1 MAIRHCRKYS
11 RKRRIY
17 FAGHQFIA
25 YRIMILDLGT
35 IDYNDA
41 LKIQHEL
48 VNKRRLGEI
57 HDSVMIVEHPSVF
70 TIGRSGSKKN
80 LLVEEEYL
88 NGQGIRVTDVDRGG
102 DITFHS
108 PGQLVIYP
116 ILDLKRRT
124 KDLHKYLRDLEEVAI
139 NFLQRFNVLGRR
151 LSDLTGVWVLDKK
164 IASIG
169 VAAKDWVTYHGLS
182 INVNNDTRFFS
193 MINPCGVKGM
203 KITSLK
209 AVLDR
214 DIPQNTAKRL
224 LLGEFNKIFN
234 IEKARSSHEFYTAM
248 A

>member
-1 MAIRHCRKYS
+1 
-11 RKRRIY
+11 
-17 FAGHQFIA
+17 
-25 YRIMILDLGT
+25 MILDLGT

-57 HDSVMIVEHPSVF
+57 HDSVIIVEHPPVF
-70 TIGRSGSKKN
+70 TIGRSGSRKN
-80 LLVEEEYL
+80 LLVKEEYL
-88 NGQGIRVTDVDRGG
+88 NRRGIRVMDVDRGG

-116 ILDLKRRT
+116 ILDLKART
-124 KDLHKYLRDLEEVAI
+124 KDLHKYLRTLEEVAI
-139 NFLQRFNVLGRR
+139 NFLQKYDVLGRR
-151 LSDLTGVWVLDKK
+151 LSDATGVWVLDKK

-182 INVNNDTRFFS
+182 ININNDTRFFS
-193 MINPCGVKGM
+193 MINPCGIKDL

-209 AVLDR
+209 EVLAH
-214 DIPQNTAKRL
+214 DIPQNIAKRI

-234 IEKARSSHEFYTAM
+234 IEKARPVYEPYPAM